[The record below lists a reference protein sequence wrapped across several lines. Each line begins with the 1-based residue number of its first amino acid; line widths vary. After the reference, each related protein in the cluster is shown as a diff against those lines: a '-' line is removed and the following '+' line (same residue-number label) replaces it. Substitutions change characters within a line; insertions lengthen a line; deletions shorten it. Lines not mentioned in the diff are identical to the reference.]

1 MNAHDSVDVRRMRR
15 AGRPSSGRRAGAVR
29 AGFTLVELLV
39 VIAIIG
45 TLVGLLLPAVQ
56 SARESARRSSCGNN
70 FKQLG
75 VALHSY
81 ESARKTLPPSRW
93 GPTSTIMPWSPY
105 TSPSNSNKPATSNIG
120 FLSGFVAMLPYMEG
134 AEIYD
139 RIMGSGSPPHVETTS
154 FAPYTT
160 QSPGLLCPSD
170 LPRITGIP
178 NHPWGQTNY
187 LFSIGDQSHVQN
199 ADWSVAGYKQRG
211 LFGSNSNCPIRD
223 ITDGTSQTIAMSECT
238 RPEGGGATA
247 ANNLT
252 AAYGDK
258 TWSPSDCNAAWSGSA
273 FANASKLRAR
283 DLAPGMRWH
292 TGWNGSVNFTTTLPP
307 NGPVC
312 NQPWGQ
318 GGGVVPPRS
327 KHGGG
332 VQVLFADGRVTF
344 VSENI
349 DTGNLAT
356 YPWPGNDPAD
366 SSLRTRADSPYGVW
380 GALGTRAGTERP
392 GNLP

>member
-1 MNAHDSVDVRRMRR
+1 MVPVQPLSRGSARVPGQS
-15 AGRPSSGRRAGAVR
+15 PGA
-29 AGFTLVELLV
+29 FTLVELLV

-56 SARESARRSSCGNN
+56 AAREAARRSSCANN

-75 VALHSY
+75 VAMHSY

-93 GPTSTIMPWSPY
+93 GPASSVPSWYTQSTSNT
-105 TSPSNSNKPATSNIG
+105 PATSNVG

-139 RIMGSGSPPHVETTS
+139 RIMGNGSPPHVETTT
-154 FAPYTT
+154 FAPYAT

-170 LPRITGIP
+170 QPRITGIP
-178 NHPWGQTNY
+178 NQPWAQTNY
-187 LFSIGDQSHVQN
+187 LFSAGDQSYVQN

-211 LFGSNSNCPIRD
+211 LFGANSNCPIRD

-238 RPEGGGATA
+238 RPEGSGAQA
-247 ANNLT
+247 SNNIT

-258 TWSPSDCNAAWSGSA
+258 TWNPSDCNATWNGST
-273 FANASKLRAR
+273 FVDPTKLRSR
-283 DLAPGMRWH
+283 DLSPGMRWH
-292 TGWNGSVNFTTTLPP
+292 TGWNGTVNFTTTLPP

-318 GGGVVPPRS
+318 QNGVVPPRS

-332 VQVLFADGRVTF
+332 VQALFADGRVTF

-349 DTGNLAT
+349 FAGNLAAWPTPANHAVTPST
-356 YPWPGNDPAD
+356 Y
-366 SSLRTRADSPYGVW
+366 RTLADSPYGVW
-380 GALGTRAGTERP
+380 GAMGTKAGTERVNIP
-392 GNLP
+392 